1 MAKKNWE
8 VKKRGFLNPTAATG
22 CTDTY
27 YMEACVKYDSNG
39 EPFGYCTL
47 SVGKDL
53 YLEIYRKADKRTIQ
67 NVRKILNEF
76 EDLGDRMMED
86 LENAKSKKPT

>member
-8 VKKRGFLNPTAATG
+8 VKKRGFVNPTASTG
-22 CTDTY
+22 CTDAW
-27 YMEACVKYDSNG
+27 YMEACVSYDKDG
-39 EPFGYCTL
+39 KAWGYCTL

-53 YLEIYRKADKRTIQ
+53 YLEVSRKGDKRTIQ

-76 EDLGDRMMED
+76 EELADKMIED
-86 LENAKSKKPT
+86 LDNAKSKEST